1 MNKRTRKAALR
12 SIRAGETK
20 LVFENKNWTPRAEQI
35 LAEKYL
41 AGEDLSVIALLLQRT
56 EDALMQKLGQ
66 MGLKTPANGCRN
78 RMFHNIPKAPRC
90 LCNTCR
96 VPNCP
101 GGACP
106 HYQMD
111 EEE

>member
-1 MNKRTRKAALR
+1 MNKYTRKAMLR

-20 LVFENKNWTPRAEQI
+20 LYYENKSWTPKAERI

-66 MGLKTPANGCRN
+66 MGLKTPVNGCRN
-78 RMFHNIPKAPRC
+78 RTFHDIPKSPRC
-90 LCNTCR
+90 LCNTCK
-96 VPNCP
+96 VPDCP
-101 GGACP
+101 GASCP
-106 HYQMD
+106 NYRLD